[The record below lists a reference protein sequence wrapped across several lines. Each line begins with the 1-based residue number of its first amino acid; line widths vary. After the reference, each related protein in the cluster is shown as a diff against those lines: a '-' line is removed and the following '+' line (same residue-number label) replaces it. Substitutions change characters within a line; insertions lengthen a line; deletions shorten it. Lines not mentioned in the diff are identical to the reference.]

1 MLLFPSNDQIFSGNF
16 VLHWRVKQKPPTNS
30 PKSSQSFRQSHLSA
44 VWKGGICYSPQLLAH
59 WFTPLIHAAFMSYQ
73 SYCKY
78 HLLTCS
84 LYTCQHATERLWF
97 LEKLWYI
104 CLCSSSYNP
113 DDLSPG
119 WLRATMDT
127 MVTLWFNIA
136 GPRLVGVAPLKLWL
150 CWKYNRKAT
159 VVSVL

>member
-30 PKSSQSFRQSHLSA
+30 PKSSQSFWQSHLSA

-104 CLCSSSYNP
+104 CLCSWRSQS
-113 DDLSPG
+113 
-119 WLRATMDT
+119 WLASCYHGHHGNSLVR
-127 MVTLWFNIA
+127 FNIA